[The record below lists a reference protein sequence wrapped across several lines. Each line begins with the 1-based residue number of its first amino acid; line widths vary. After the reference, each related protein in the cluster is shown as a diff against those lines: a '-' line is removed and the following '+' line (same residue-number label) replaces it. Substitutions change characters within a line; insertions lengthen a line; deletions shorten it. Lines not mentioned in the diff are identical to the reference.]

1 MHQFFQKA
9 VYSIVAIEA
18 ARQDVPLTCWGVS
31 MRLYGVKS
39 WKT

>member
-1 MHQFFQKA
+1 MA
-9 VYSIVAIEA
+9 MEA
-18 ARQDVPLTCWGVS
+18 ARQEVPLTSWGVS